1 MSDPYVRIDGD
12 DDYVIEPETWT
23 RIPKFDLWLE
33 GYLDFSEL
41 SARDRRHAARLLAG
55 AESSGEEDET
65 RGEVNGTAL
74 E

>member
-1 MSDPYVRIDGD
+1 MSDPYVWIDGD

-23 RIPKFDLWLE
+23 TIPKFDLWLE

-41 SARDRRHAARLLAG
+41 SARDRRRAERLWNG
-55 AESSGEEDET
+55 GGSSGEQDEA
-65 RGEVNGTAL
+65 RGGIDGTAL